1 MLRNLKS
8 PNHNWIEPKS
18 SKFNSLCNPNIA
30 NNLNIFHNFLKT
42 HGNKFSCFFKRIYWS
57 MITKTSCLSFFF
69 FWHDISTA
77 AGGLSCWVSKCSKWK
92 EILLSFHERSF
103 SFITLITMVV
113 FVDNNVHIFLNL
125 FLSFLDKSQNNN
137 FFL

>member
-69 FWHDISTA
+69 FCMTLA
-77 AGGLSCWVSKCSKWK
+77 LLLVVYLAEFQNALSEKKFYYLSMRDHSLL
-92 EILLSFHERSF
+92 LLSLLWWFL
-103 SFITLITMVV
+103 LIIMYTYSLIY
-113 FVDNNVHIFLNL
+113 FYHF
-125 FLSFLDKSQNNN
+125 
-137 FFL
+137 